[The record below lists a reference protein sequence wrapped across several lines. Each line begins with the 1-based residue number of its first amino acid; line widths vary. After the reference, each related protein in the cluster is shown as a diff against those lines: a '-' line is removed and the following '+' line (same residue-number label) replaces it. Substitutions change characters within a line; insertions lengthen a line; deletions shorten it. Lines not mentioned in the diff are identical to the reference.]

1 VTQKDMTAPMQS
13 FLIGSLMLLAIGS
26 GSKSQTKP
34 LFYGFDFGTSGVRCC
49 MIDSVKAIVHEDSLS
64 WSSIQTTE
72 STLEVSK
79 SWELAMDQ
87 LLERTPEKF
96 RENVERICISGTSSS
111 ALIYDVE
118 SASVSRQ
125 PRMYDFNVLL
135 QNNKSFFGEKAM
147 TAIQLVCP
155 KGSAANAPTSTL
167 AKVLS
172 WNFENPFTPSERLV
186 HQADYLIHH
195 ITSTHSTGG
204 AETSFTSDWHNALKL
219 GYDVH
224 SLEYP
229 TWMTELLLQEKILNK
244 FVPMVVE
251 PGRSVGLLE
260 PRLIAMGYSEHC
272 GVVAG
277 NTNLSPDLL
286 QSFNYGA

>member
-13 FLIGSLMLLAIGS
+13 FLIGSLMLLGIGS
-26 GSKSQTKP
+26 GSKSQIKP

-64 WSSIQTTE
+64 WSNIQATE
-72 STLEVSK
+72 SALEVSK

-135 QNNKSFFGEKAM
+135 QNDKSFFGEKAM

-229 TWMTELLLQEKILNK
+229 TWMTELLTQEKILSK
-244 FVPMVVE
+244 FVPIVVE
-251 PGRSVGLLE
+251 PGRSVGLLG

-277 NTNLSPDLL
+277 NTNPSPDLL